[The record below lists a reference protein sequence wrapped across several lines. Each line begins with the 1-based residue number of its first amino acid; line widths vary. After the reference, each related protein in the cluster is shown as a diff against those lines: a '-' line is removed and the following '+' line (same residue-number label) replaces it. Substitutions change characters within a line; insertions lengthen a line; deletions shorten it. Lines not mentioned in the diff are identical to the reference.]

1 MIWRILTAILPVCLA
16 ASFMS
21 VRADDSTLKAAAFQ
35 FDVTPPLGAPLCEGA
50 VENARRIDDPLTCRG
65 IILLSDQ
72 KPIVLCAVD
81 WVGISGKGHAAWR
94 NSLASA
100 AGTSP
105 DRIAVHCLHQHDA
118 PGFDPDA
125 EELMQA
131 RGLPGQGYLPRFDE
145 EIFARARN
153 AIEKAIAQP
162 RTITHLGLGKADVKS
177 VASNRR
183 VLDADGNV
191 RHIRWSKMPDPIVR
205 AAPEGIIDPA
215 VRVIS
220 FWNGDRPLIVMSYYA
235 THPQSYYGHGGVS
248 CDFVGIARRLRDQA
262 QPGVFFIHF
271 NGAAGNVTAGKY
283 NDGAPENRWA
293 LSERLAAG
301 MAAAQ
306 ADSAAHKTP
315 ITATLLSW
323 RVRPVA
329 LPVAPWMD
337 DDALSAKFKQHPTF
351 ARAADLAWMR
361 RRRDGQTI
369 DLTALT
375 IGSARI
381 IHMPGELFIEYQL
394 FAQRLRPDLF
404 VAMAAYGDY
413 SPGYIGT
420 RIAYPQGGYETGT
433 PSRVAPAVEHVLV
446 TALRELV
453 EAKDPQAESPS
464 QITATAPRLKD

>member
-1 MIWRILTAILPVCLA
+1 
-16 ASFMS
+16 
-21 VRADDSTLKAAAFQ
+21 
-35 FDVTPPLGAPLCEGA
+35 
-50 VENARRIDDPLTCRG
+50 
-65 IILLSDQ
+65 
-72 KPIVLCAVD
+72 
-81 WVGISGKGHAAWR
+81 
-94 NSLASA
+94 
-100 AGTSP
+100 
-105 DRIAVHCLHQHDA
+105 
-118 PGFDPDA
+118 
-125 EELMQA
+125 
-131 RGLPGQGYLPRFDE
+131 
-145 EIFARARN
+145 
-153 AIEKAIAQP
+153 
-162 RTITHLGLGKADVKS
+162 
-177 VASNRR
+177 
-183 VLDADGNV
+183 
-191 RHIRWSKMPDPIVR
+191 MPDPVVR

-220 FWNGDRPLIVMSYYA
+220 FWNGDQPVIVMSYYA

-262 QPGVFFIHF
+262 QPGVFFVHF

-283 NDGAPENRWA
+283 NDGSHENRPA
-293 LSERLAAG
+293 LAERLAAG

-315 ITATLLSW
+315 ITAAQLSW

-337 DDALSAKFKQHPTF
+337 ENALTAKFKQHPTF
-351 ARAADLAWMR
+351 ASASDLAWLR
-361 RRRDGQTI
+361 RRREGQTI

-375 IGSARI
+375 LGGASI

-433 PSRVAPAVEHVLV
+433 ASRVAPEVEDVLV
-446 TALRELV
+446 TALRELLD
-453 EAKDPQAESPS
+453 AKDSQADSPS